1 MRKNVGTID
10 ATIRITT
17 GLLGLAYGIG
27 KMSSRGGRTPWLL
40 MTLSAMKVAEGITRY
55 CPMLDA
61 IGTDTRTNLQG
72 SMEKAGSKGTSFTD
86 TMIAKA
92 VGNIVGADAP
102 QAKQGQAQGQGMS
115 QQDQRIENDLKEYL
129 AGQGTTTGS
138 YQGGHHPSDAYR
150 ADERIYP
157 NYT

>member
-10 ATIRITT
+10 ATIRITM

-27 KMSSRGGRTPWLL
+27 KMSRRTGRTPWVL

-61 IGTDTRTNLQG
+61 IGTNTRGNLQG
-72 SMEKAGSKGTSFTD
+72 TDEKEGTKATSSFTD

-92 VGNIVGADAP
+92 VQNMVGTETRTS
-102 QAKQGQAQGQGMS
+102 QAKQGLS
-115 QQDQRIENDLKEYL
+115 QQDQQIENDLKDYL
-129 AGQGTTTGS
+129 AGQGTTTPA
-138 YQGGHHPSDAYR
+138 YHEHQHRPSDAYR